1 MGILPKNVC
10 HGARLPRLFANN
22 GMTSLGCHPVLP
34 FGLYTA
40 ILRLLASPSRQVLN
54 FTPKTAETLA
64 TARVSGVASF
74 LATFF
79 GTPGWIRT
87 SGL

>member
-40 ILRLLASPSRQVLN
+40 ILRLL
-54 FTPKTAETLA
+54 TL
-64 TARVSGVASF
+64 
-74 LATFF
+74 TFKALLHLSK
-79 GTPGWIRT
+79 RA
-87 SGL
+87 L

>member
-40 ILRLLASPSRQVLN
+40 ILRLHFKALLHLSKRAL
-54 FTPKTAETLA
+54 
-64 TARVSGVASF
+64 
-74 LATFF
+74 
-79 GTPGWIRT
+79 
-87 SGL
+87 

>member
-40 ILRLLASPSRQVLN
+40 ILRLQMQPVVFMDWCDSNTEA
-54 FTPKTAETLA
+54 
-64 TARVSGVASF
+64 
-74 LATFF
+74 
-79 GTPGWIRT
+79 
-87 SGL
+87 

>member
-40 ILRLLASPSRQVLN
+40 ILRLQIAKFQGPFAFKQKGLVGLENTR
-54 FTPKTAETLA
+54 
-64 TARVSGVASF
+64 F
-74 LATFF
+74 L
-79 GTPGWIRT
+79 
-87 SGL
+87 SK

>member
-40 ILRLLASPSRQVLN
+40 ILRLQKSMVQ
-54 FTPKTAETLA
+54 KKK
-64 TARVSGVASF
+64 
-74 LATFF
+74 
-79 GTPGWIRT
+79 
-87 SGL
+87 SGLEKARKRLMRLALRQTHLYR

>member
-40 ILRLLASPSRQVLN
+40 ILRLQIFDLAL
-54 FTPKTAETLA
+54 FTQI
-64 TARVSGVASF
+64 GVKPASV
-74 LATFF
+74 
-79 GTPGWIRT
+79 GRYRE
-87 SGL
+87 